1 MNLKKLYTKRGEH
14 SGRLS
19 LFRKFDSGYFSDDI
33 SHSENAAS
41 ARRVLV
47 QMLYHSTLQENRG
60 SEGH

>member
-19 LFRKFDSGYFSDDI
+19 LFRKFDSGYFSHDI
-33 SHSENAAS
+33 SHSENVAL

-47 QMLYHSTLQENRG
+47 QMLYHSTL
-60 SEGH
+60 

>member
-14 SGRLS
+14 SSRLS
-19 LFRKFDSGYFSDDI
+19 LFRKFDSGYFSHDI

>member
-19 LFRKFDSGYFSDDI
+19 LFRKFDSGYFSHDI

-47 QMLYHSTLQENRG
+47 QMLYQSTLQENRG